1 MRVAAVL
8 TCASLSWWL
17 AGEVPL
23 AQRESQAEPYGYV
36 VGISAGS
43 HWRVASTRGT
53 AQISIGTVLKPA
65 ERVTAG
71 TEPAP
76 TLSVMEYATGRV
88 VSLKSGQL
96 VPSAAAPRPSGW
108 ARLSEA
114 IARRLSNER
123 LSEGVV
129 RARPRLTDAAR
140 ATGSNPWSSVVVDL
154 PPGSYRARFRRLD
167 RDGAPVGEWVTS
179 IDLIVAASGFT
190 PTNLP
195 TDLDPGL
202 WQVSIRHR
210 DSPSVG
216 GEAWLLLTK
225 DGDAVRQ
232 FNELSQVLAGSADSG
247 DPEVVQGTLRVRRA
261 ALLALAP

>member
-8 TCASLSWWL
+8 ACASLSWCL
-17 AGEVPL
+17 SGEVQR
-23 AQRESQAEPYGYV
+23 AQQATQADPYGYV

-43 HWRVASTRGT
+43 QWRFSSG
-53 AQISIGTVLKPA
+53 QSIDIGRVLTPGA
-65 ERVTAG
+65 RVMAAP
-71 TEPAP
+71 EPAA

-96 VPSAAAPRPSGW
+96 VPSAGAPRQSGW

-140 ATGSNPWSSVVVDL
+140 LIGSNPWSSVVVDL
-154 PPGSYRARFRRLD
+154 PAGSYRARFRRLD
-167 RDGAPVGEWVTS
+167 REGTPAGDWVTS
-179 IDLIVAASGFT
+179 SDLTVAASGFT
-190 PTNLP
+190 PATLP
-195 TDLDPGL
+195 TDLGPGL

-232 FNELSQVLAGSADSG
+232 FNELSQILAGSADSG